1 MSAHWLEASIVEETL
16 DTHEHAASPA
26 TVGLLDRIAG
36 AAIAIAGL
44 ALVGM
49 VAVQALQVFA
59 RYVLNDSPGWTE
71 PVALILLNTAMSF
84 GAAAGVHHGAHF
96 GFFVLVHAAPP
107 PIQRV
112 LLALSNSAI
121 ALIGAALAWWG
132 GELLLDGIDIP
143 MAGAPLPQSAVY
155 APMAIGGALMAVFA
169 LQRLFAVLAPAT
181 STMRSE

>member
-1 MSAHWLEASIVEETL
+1 MSAPWPEVPTVQDAL
-16 DTHEHAASPA
+16 DSQAHLRNDAAPG
-26 TVGLLDRIAG
+26 VLDRIAG

-96 GFFVLVHAAPP
+96 GFFVLVHCAPP
-107 PIQRV
+107 LLRRAM
-112 LLALSNSAI
+112 LALSNSVI

-155 APMAIGGALMAVFA
+155 APMAMGGALMALFA
-169 LQRLFAVLAPAT
+169 LKRLFAVVVYPA
-181 STMRSE
+181 SARSQ

>member
-1 MSAHWLEASIVEETL
+1 MSAPWPEVPTVQDAL
-16 DTHEHAASPA
+16 DSQAHLRNDAAPG
-26 TVGLLDRIAG
+26 VLDRIAG

-96 GFFVLVHAAPP
+96 G
-107 PIQRV
+107 
-112 LLALSNSAI
+112 
-121 ALIGAALAWWG
+121 
-132 GELLLDGIDIP
+132 
-143 MAGAPLPQSAVY
+143 
-155 APMAIGGALMAVFA
+155 
-169 LQRLFAVLAPAT
+169 
-181 STMRSE
+181 

>member
-1 MSAHWLEASIVEETL
+1 MSAPWLEASIVEETL
-16 DTHEHAASPA
+16 DTHERAASPA
-26 TVGLLDRIAG
+26 ALGLLDHVATG
-36 AAIAIAGL
+36 AVAIAGT

-96 GFFVLVHAAPP
+96 GFFVLVHCAPP
-107 PIQRV
+107 LLRRAM
-112 LLALSNSAI
+112 LALSNSVI

-155 APMAIGGALMAVFA
+155 APMAMGGALMALFA
-169 LQRLFAVLAPAT
+169 LKRLAAVLAPAP